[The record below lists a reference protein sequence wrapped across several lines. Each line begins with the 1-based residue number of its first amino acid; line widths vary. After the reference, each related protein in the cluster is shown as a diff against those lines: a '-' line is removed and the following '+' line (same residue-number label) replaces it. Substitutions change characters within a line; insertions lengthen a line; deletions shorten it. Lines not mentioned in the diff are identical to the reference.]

1 MLDYSVAML
10 RNPLHENDPKKAYA
24 FLQSRGS
31 LSIEEIADH
40 MVSHGCN
47 YDRADIVAI
56 ITKLV
61 GCCKELLLDSY
72 RINLGDLGQ
81 LYLSCKCRGAISLK
95 AFTTE
100 NITAINVK
108 FAPSKQFENLVAG
121 VSLHK
126 VPSRRAVAAALEAQ
140 LEGLTTADWTP
151 ESEDEED
158 EEP

>member
-24 FLQSRGS
+24 FLQSRGT
-31 LSIEEIADH
+31 LSIGEIADH

-47 YDRADIVAI
+47 YDRADVVAI

-72 RINLGDLGQ
+72 RISLGDLGQ

-95 AFTTE
+95 AFTAD
-100 NITAINVK
+100 NITSINVK
-108 FAPSKQFENLVAG
+108 FAPSKQFENLAAN

-126 VPSRRAVAAALEAQ
+126 VPSRKAVAAALEAQ
-140 LEGLTTADWTP
+140 LDGLTTADW
-151 ESEDEED
+151 SEDEEEE